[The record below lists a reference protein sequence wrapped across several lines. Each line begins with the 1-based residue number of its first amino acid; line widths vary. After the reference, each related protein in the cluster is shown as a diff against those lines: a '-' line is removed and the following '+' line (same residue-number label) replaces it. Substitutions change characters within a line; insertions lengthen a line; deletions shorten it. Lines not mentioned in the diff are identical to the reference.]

1 VLLFEERAGDLLSHD
16 DLMQTLWP
24 GVVVEENSPSQ
35 AIWGLRRVLGDQ
47 ARGGRYIQTLARRG
61 FRLVATLTELSEPD
75 ADTASLEGM
84 PSLAPGA
91 SQAAPKRKALPV
103 LALSQWW
110 WMAEERPRRPE
121 IYAAA
126 RL

>member
-1 VLLFEERAGDLLSHD
+1 
-16 DLMQTLWP
+16 
-24 GVVVEENSPSQ
+24 
-35 AIWGLRRVLGDQ
+35 
-47 ARGGRYIQTLARRG
+47 LA
-61 FRLVATLTELSEPD
+61 L
-75 ADTASLEGM
+75 
-84 PSLAPGA
+84 GA